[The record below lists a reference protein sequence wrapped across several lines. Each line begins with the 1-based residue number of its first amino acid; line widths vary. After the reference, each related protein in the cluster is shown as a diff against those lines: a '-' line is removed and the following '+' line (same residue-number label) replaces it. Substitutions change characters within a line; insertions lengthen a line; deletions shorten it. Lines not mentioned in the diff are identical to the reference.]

1 MNECGLKN
9 NNKGFSLIELI
20 VVVAI
25 MSLMIGIISLSMS
38 LLFGAEAKSGI
49 QKLSAQLDEVKT
61 GSMSRYTEDLT
72 FIYVADP
79 ASYDWAEKEGY
90 YVVKQLKTMKKDTS
104 TGMPGEVGLGVE
116 HRYICKDN
124 VAVTFNYDDGSGT
137 IASYPVVADGTTSFT
152 IRYNRTT
159 GLYDDVT
166 VGATLLADGTIDSSV
181 SSISG
186 SVPSSITMVNGAK
199 TYEIDFIKETGKHR
213 WYLVD

>member
-79 ASYDWAEKEGY
+79 TSYDWADKEGY
-90 YVVKQLKTMKKDTS
+90 YVVKQLKTMKKDTT

-124 VAVTFNYDDGSGT
+124 VTVTFNYDDGTGT
-137 IASYPVVADGTTSFT
+137 IATYPVAADGATSFT
-152 IRYNRTT
+152 IRYDRTT

-166 VGATLLADGTIDSSV
+166 VGATLMTDGTIDSSV
-181 SSISG
+181 ASIDG
-186 SVPSSITMVNGAK
+186 STPSSITMINGAK